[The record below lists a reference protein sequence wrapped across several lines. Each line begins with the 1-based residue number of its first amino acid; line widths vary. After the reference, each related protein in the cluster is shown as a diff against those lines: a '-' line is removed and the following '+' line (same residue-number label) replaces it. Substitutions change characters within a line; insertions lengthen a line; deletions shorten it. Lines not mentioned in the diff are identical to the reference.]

1 MHGWDKALYSKCYF
15 YPNSYIEKIE
25 ILLVFPENR
34 PFRPQYACALSNYL
48 LCNNSAIKE
57 LVVKLQS
64 LVSNMSSGR
73 KLFRLGNTV
82 NSIDEA
88 RQTLQLSDPVLRFCL
103 TVANLNPPFAL
114 SARICSGPEM
124 LAWSMIST
132 RSDGMFTLLPRLWFR
147 EPKIG
152 CFNRKWISTSK
163 TDPIRLFLFL
173 NRILF
178 CSCLLRVLKDIPRL
192 LGVYWSNLG
201 VVGFCGQI
209 SSLLGI
215 MSPQFENETI
225 T

>member
-1 MHGWDKALYSKCYF
+1 MCW
-15 YPNSYIEKIE
+15 
-25 ILLVFPENR
+25 IL
-34 PFRPQYACALSNYL
+34 
-48 LCNNSAIKE
+48 
-57 LVVKLQS
+57 S
-64 LVSNMSSGR
+64 LFFVSV
-73 KLFRLGNTV
+73 FRLGNTV

-124 LAWSMIST
+124 LAWSMMST
-132 RSDGMFTLLPRLWFR
+132 RSDGAWTPLVAPSCPWLIVWPEMFTLLPRLWFR

-163 TDPIRLFLFL
+163 TERIRLFLFL

-192 LGVYWSNLG
+192 PSTHWKTFVIFSFHWTGWVCTGQTQEWWAF
-201 VVGFCGQI
+201 VGSFHLSWG
-209 SSLLGI
+209 
-215 MSPQFENETI
+215 
-225 T
+225 